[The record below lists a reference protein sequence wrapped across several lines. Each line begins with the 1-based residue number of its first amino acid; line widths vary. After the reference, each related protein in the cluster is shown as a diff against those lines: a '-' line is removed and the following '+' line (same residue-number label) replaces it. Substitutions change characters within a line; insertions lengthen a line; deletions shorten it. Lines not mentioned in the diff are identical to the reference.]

1 MKTLKLES
9 LDRLRIHLL
18 ENPMDILLDYEA
30 LCEKLKLSF
39 VNLELD
45 LNLEELEPLVGTRKQ
60 EVSDEL
66 PNVMK
71 IRASFGKISPLV
83 ALDERFW
90 VSITLSHYKEYFL
103 DRWFD
108 KEAEPEVATRVLDNH
123 LFAAS
128 SRRFIRDQA
137 VSRLWWAG
145 KVASDLEGVSLDSA
159 LEVMFWNSDLLSQ
172 ITSRPSTASSS
183 ALMGAVIH
191 YMHKVKKSGKSFDRK
206 KFRRLM
212 AELDLLMGRS
222 LLFALSTQ
230 ALQSKVDTIATEVF
244 GE

>member
-1 MKTLKLES
+1 MK
-9 LDRLRIHLL
+9 
-18 ENPMDILLDYEA
+18 
-30 LCEKLKLSF
+30 
-39 VNLELD
+39 V
-45 LNLEELEPLVGTRKQ
+45 
-60 EVSDEL
+60 
-66 PNVMK
+66 
-71 IRASFGKISPLV
+71 RASFGKISPLI

-90 VSITLSHYKEYFL
+90 VSVTLAHYKEYFL

-108 KEAEPEVATRVLDNH
+108 KEAEPEVATRILDNH

-145 KVASDLEGVSLDSA
+145 KIASELEGVSLESA

-172 ITSRPSTASSS
+172 VTSRPSTASSS
-183 ALMGAVIH
+183 ALTGAVIH
-191 YMHKVKKSGKSFDRK
+191 YMLDFKKSGMSFDRK

-222 LLFALSTQ
+222 LLFAISQQVLKSR
-230 ALQSKVDTIATEVF
+230 VETIAAEVF
-244 GE
+244 KK

>member
-1 MKTLKLES
+1 MRILKLES

-18 ENPMDILLDYEA
+18 ENPMDILLDYGA
-30 LCEKLKLSF
+30 LCENLKLSF
-39 VNLELD
+39 VNLEVD
-45 LNLEELEPLVGTRKQ
+45 LNLEELETLTGLRKQ
-60 EVSDEL
+60 EVSEEL
-66 PNVMK
+66 PNVIKVM
-71 IRASFGKISPLV
+71 ASFGKLPTLA

-108 KEAEPEVATRVLDNH
+108 KEAEPEVASRVLENH
-123 LFAAS
+123 LFASS

-145 KVASDLEGVSLDSA
+145 KVARNIESVPLDSA

-172 ITSRPSTASSS
+172 ITSRPSTASSA
-183 ALMGAVIH
+183 ALTGAVIH
-191 YMHKVKKSGKSFDRK
+191 YMHKIKNSGKPFDRN

>member
-1 MKTLKLES
+1 LKILKLES

-18 ENPMDILLDYEA
+18 ENPMDILIEHGA

-39 VNLELD
+39 VNLEVD
-45 LNLEELEPLVGTRKQ
+45 LNLEELEPLTGTRKQ
-60 EVSDEL
+60 EVSEEL
-66 PNVMK
+66 PNVTKVM
-71 IRASFGKISPLV
+71 ASFGNISPLV

-90 VSITLSHYKEYFL
+90 VGITLSHYKEYFL

-108 KEAEPEVATRVLDNH
+108 KEAEPEVATRVIDNH
-123 LFAAS
+123 LFASS

-145 KVASDLEGVSLDSA
+145 KVASNIESVSLDSA

-183 ALMGAVIH
+183 ALMGAVIEH
-191 YMHKVKKSGKSFDRK
+191 MLEFKKAGKSFDRK
-206 KFRRLM
+206 RFRRLM

-222 LLFALSTQ
+222 LLFALHPQ
-230 ALQSKVDTIATEVF
+230 ALKSRVVTIATEVF
-244 GE
+244 TK

>member
-1 MKTLKLES
+1 LKILKLES

-18 ENPMDILLDYEA
+18 ENPMDIFLEYGV
-30 LCEKLKLSF
+30 LCENLTLSF
-39 VNLELD
+39 VNLEVD
-45 LNLEELEPLVGTRKQ
+45 LNLEELEPLTGARQQ
-60 EVSDEL
+60 EVSEEL
-66 PNVMK
+66 PNVVKVM
-71 IRASFGKISPLV
+71 ASFGKLSTLA

-90 VSITLSHYKEYFL
+90 VSITLSHYKEYLL

-108 KEAEPEVATRVLDNH
+108 KEAEPEVASRALDNH

-145 KVASDLEGVSLDSA
+145 KVARNIESIPLDSV
-159 LEVMFWNSDLLSQ
+159 LDVMFWNSDLLSQ
-172 ITSRPSTASSS
+172 ITSRPSTASSA
-183 ALMGAVIH
+183 ALTGEVIR
-191 YMHKVKKSGKSFDRK
+191 YMHTFKKSGKPFDRK

-222 LLFALSTQ
+222 LLFALSPQ
-230 ALQSKVDTIATEVF
+230 ALKSKVEEIATEVF
-244 GE
+244 SK

>member
-1 MKTLKLES
+1 MKILKLES

-18 ENPMDILLDYEA
+18 ENPMEILLDYEA
-30 LCEKLKLSF
+30 LSEKLNLSF

-45 LNLEELEPLVGTRKQ
+45 LNLEELEPLIGTRKQ
-60 EVSDEL
+60 EVSEEL

-71 IRASFGKISPLV
+71 VRASFGKISPLV

-90 VSITLSHYKEYFL
+90 VSITLSHYQEYFL

-108 KEAEPEVATRVLDNH
+108 KEAQPEVATRALDNH

-137 VSRLWWAG
+137 ISRLWWAG
-145 KVASDLEGVSLDSA
+145 KVASDLGDVTLESA

-172 ITSRPSTASSS
+172 ITSRPSTASST
-183 ALMGAVIH
+183 ALTGAVIQ
-191 YMHKVKKSGKSFDRK
+191 YLLEFKKSGNSFDRK
-206 KFRRLM
+206 RFRRLM

-222 LLFALSTQ
+222 LLFALSQ
-230 ALQSKVDTIATEVF
+230 KALKARVETIAAEVF
-244 GE
+244 AK

>member
-1 MKTLKLES
+1 MKILNVES

-30 LCEKLKLSF
+30 LSEKLKLSF

-45 LNLEELEPLVGTRKQ
+45 LNLQELEPLIGTRKQ
-60 EVSDEL
+60 EVSEEL

-71 IRASFGKISPLV
+71 VRVSFGKVSPLV

-108 KEAEPEVATRVLDNH
+108 KEAEPEVATRILDNH

-145 KVASDLEGVSLDSA
+145 KVASDLEGVSLNSA

-183 ALMGAVIH
+183 AVTGAVIQ
-191 YMHKVKKSGKSFDRK
+191 YMLDFKKSGKSFDRK
-206 KFRRLM
+206 RFRRLM

-222 LLFALSTQ
+222 LLFALSQQ
-230 ALQSKVDTIATEVF
+230 ALKSRVQAIATEVF
-244 GE
+244 VK

>member
-1 MKTLKLES
+1 MKILKLES

-18 ENPMDILLDYEA
+18 NNPMDILLDYEA
-30 LCEKLKLSF
+30 LSEKLKLSL

-45 LNLEELEPLVGTRKQ
+45 LNFEELEPLTGTRKQ
-60 EVSDEL
+60 EVSEEL
-66 PNVMK
+66 PNVLK
-71 IRASFGKISPLV
+71 VRAFFGELSPLI

-108 KEAEPEVATRVLDNH
+108 KEAAPEVATRVLDNH

-145 KVASDLEGVSLDSA
+145 KVASGLDSVPLDSA
-159 LEVMFWNSDLLSQ
+159 LDVMFWNSDLLSQ

-183 ALMGAVIH
+183 ALTGAVIQ
-191 YMHKVKKSGKSFDRK
+191 YMLDFKKSGKSFDRK
-206 KFRRLM
+206 RFRRLM

-222 LLFALSTQ
+222 LLFSLSQKALKSR
-230 ALQSKVDTIATEVF
+230 VETIATEVF
-244 GE
+244 AE